1 MSMPDI
7 RQLLPHSGPMVLLDR
22 VVVADDESM
31 CAEVR
36 IRSDSLFCADGG
48 VGAWIGLEYMAQTI
62 GAYAGYTAWLRGE
75 PIKIGYLLGTRC
87 YECRRAVF
95 AVGTLLRIHVKRVL
109 RSENGLASFECH
121 IDDDIGAIAS
131 AHLSVYQPADET
143 QISEESS
150 A

>member
-36 IRSDSLFCADGG
+36 IRSDSFFCADGG
-48 VGAWIGLEYMAQTI
+48 VGAWVGLEYMAQTI

-87 YECRRAVF
+87 YECRRPLF
-95 AVGTLLRIHVKRVL
+95 AGSACRRYRKALCRRPGTKARLTVRI
-109 RSENGLASFECH
+109 
-121 IDDDIGAIAS
+121 
-131 AHLSVYQPADET
+131 Q
-143 QISEESS
+143 
-150 A
+150 

>member
-36 IRSDSLFCADGG
+36 MRSNSFFCADCG
-48 VGAWIGLEYMAQTI
+48 VCACVGLAAMAQTI
-62 GAYAGYTAWLRGE
+62 GAFAGYTAWLRGE
-75 PIKIGYLLGTRC
+75 LIKIGFLLGTGC
-87 YECRRAVF
+87 YECRRPLF

-109 RSENGLASFECH
+109 RSENGLASFECR
-121 IDDDIGAIAS
+121 IDDEIGPIAS
-131 AHLSVYQPADET
+131 AHLSVYQPV
-143 QISEESS
+143 
-150 A
+150 